1 MQQAMWSAVLLLGGK
16 MIHDVKK
23 QIWLTKE
30 ENELL
35 QVFSQKTCLTEAD
48 YIRMLLRNK
57 VPKEKPGAVF
67 YETMNQLSQ
76 FSERLQT
83 FTIQLRETGS
93 CDADVLQDEILRW
106 HQFQLDVEKRFL
118 APEEV
123 PWR

>member
-1 MQQAMWSAVLLLGGK
+1 MV
-16 MIHDVKK
+16 HRVKK

-48 YIRMLLRNK
+48 YIRMLLRNR
-57 VPKEKPGAVF
+57 VPKEKPSAEF

-76 FSERLQT
+76 FSERLQA
-83 FTIQLRETGS
+83 FAIQLKGIGS
-93 CDADVLQDEILRW
+93 CDADVLQDEIFRW